1 MEHTKSFLRRQYL
14 EKRLALSIEEV
25 DTASL
30 AIANRCLELPMWEK
44 EIFHLFLSI
53 TQKNEVVTNPLLTLL
68 QGRDKSIVVPKILPE
83 GNLEH
88 ILLQDATK
96 IKLNAWGVP
105 EPLSGILIPPEK
117 IEVVFVPLLVFD
129 TQGNRVGYGKGFY
142 DRFLAACSP
151 QVIKVGLSFFEPV
164 ERIADVDAFDIHS
177 PPALLRCGL
186 IFFHLRFKNLF
197 IKND

>member
-164 ERIADVDAFDIHS
+164 DRIADVDAFDIPLTSCVTPLRSYLFS
-177 PPALLRCGL
+177 PEV
-186 IFFHLRFKNLF
+186 
-197 IKND
+197 

>member
-68 QGRDKSIVVPKILPE
+68 QGRDKSIVVPKIRPE

-164 ERIADVDAFDIHS
+164 ERIADVDAFDIPLTACVTPLRSYLFS
-177 PPALLRCGL
+177 PEV
-186 IFFHLRFKNLF
+186 
-197 IKND
+197 

>member
-30 AIANRCLELPMWEK
+30 AIANRCLELLMWEK

-151 QVIKVGLSFFEPV
+151 QVINVGLSFFEPV
-164 ERIADVDAFDIHS
+164 ERIADVDAFDIPLTACVTPLRSYLFS
-177 PPALLRCGL
+177 PEV
-186 IFFHLRFKNLF
+186 
-197 IKND
+197 

>member
-164 ERIADVDAFDIHS
+164 ERIADVDAFDIPLTACVTPLRSYLFS
-177 PPALLRCGL
+177 PEV
-186 IFFHLRFKNLF
+186 
-197 IKND
+197 

>member
-30 AIANRCLELPMWEK
+30 AIANRCLELLMWEK

-164 ERIADVDAFDIHS
+164 ERIADVDAFDIPLTACVTPLRSYLFS
-177 PPALLRCGL
+177 PEV
-186 IFFHLRFKNLF
+186 
-197 IKND
+197 

>member
-1 MEHTKSFLRRQYL
+1 VEHTKSFLRRQYL

-30 AIANRCLELPMWEK
+30 AIANRCLELLMWEK

-164 ERIADVDAFDIHS
+164 ERIADVDAFDIPLTACVTPLRSYLFS
-177 PPALLRCGL
+177 PEV
-186 IFFHLRFKNLF
+186 
-197 IKND
+197 